1 MVQLTTIVILVGH
14 VSHLL
19 HLHLESLHISIRKI
33 YMLIIRCFFKSNH
46 NWLAKIFHIYMTPP
60 DPYNGYMYNY
70 V

>member
-1 MVQLTTIVILVGH
+1 MVQLTTVAILVCR

-19 HLHLESLHISIRKI
+19 HLHLESPHISIREI
-33 YMLIIRCFFKSNH
+33 YMLIIRCSFNSNH
-46 NWLAKIFHIYMTPP
+46 NWLAKFFHIYMTPP

>member
-1 MVQLTTIVILVGH
+1 MVQLTIFVILVGH
-14 VSHLL
+14 VNHVV
-19 HLHLESLHISIRKI
+19 HLHLESPRISIKYI
-33 YMLIIRCFFKSNH
+33 YILIIRCSFKSNH